1 MTEGARKVAIVPC
14 LNEEGTV
21 ARVVEDLRREAP
33 DYDVLVIDDGSGDA
47 TAARARAAGA
57 TVLQHPFCL
66 GIGGAVQSGYR
77 FAYMNGYDIAVQ
89 VDGDG
94 QHDPAQI
101 SALERG
107 LDESGADLVWG
118 SRFLESAGYEVPRSR
133 ITGIRIFSRIL
144 SAITR
149 EHVSDPTS
157 GFRLTNR
164 RGIELFAR
172 DYPHDFPEVEAILLV
187 HSHDMEMR
195 EVPVRMREREHGSSS
210 IVGYNAAYY
219 MARVLLA
226 IFIGLFRR
234 RPVPPPGDDWL
245 ATMTPEPLEAK
256 QP

>member
-1 MTEGARKVAIVPC
+1 MTDGARKVAIVPA
-14 LNEEGTV
+14 LNEEGAV
-21 ARVVEDLRREAP
+21 AQVVQDLRREAP
-33 DYDVLVIDDGSGDA
+33 DYDVLVIDDGSTDT
-47 TAARARAAGA
+47 TAARAEGAGA
-57 TVLQHPFCL
+57 IVLQHPFCL

-77 FAYMNGYDIAVQ
+77 WAYLNGYDIAVQ

-101 SALERG
+101 SKLEQG
-107 LDESGADLVWG
+107 LAESDADLVWG
-118 SRFLESAGYEVPRSR
+118 SRFLENAGYEVPRSR

-187 HSHDMEMR
+187 HSHDMNMR

-210 IVGYNAAYY
+210 IIGYNAAYY
-219 MARVLLA
+219 MMRVLLA

-234 RPVPPPGDDWL
+234 RPVPPPGDNWL
-245 ATMTPEPLEAK
+245 ATKTPEPRETL
-256 QP
+256 